1 MSVSA
6 PLRIVIIDDSA
17 EDRAQARRWVLEGSQ
32 RRCQF
37 TEADSGSAGIDAIL
51 HAATGLPDCVLL
63 DFNLPD
69 MSATEVLVGLAST
82 DGAMPCPVLVMTGGD
97 HPDLGR
103 QALRAGAHDFI
114 GKSWI
119 STSALARAMD
129 NAAERWQ
136 MDRELREQRVVLQQ
150 QAERDVYFL
159 RLGEAMR
166 HYSDPADLK
175 QAMVQLLGRHLQ
187 ASRVVLWQFQK
198 DDWAVVDQCY
208 SDGESQFEG
217 RYPLDDFVRLL
228 FAKLRAGH
236 NVISADI
243 QNDPDYSP
251 AQKAACEALQLAAH
265 LSVPIFSDGE
275 LLGVI
280 GVYQCRPRRWTE
292 NEVELVKSTAQRMND
307 TVSRALAQRRLRDS
321 EQLLLEE
328 SRHKDEFLATLAHE
342 LRNPLAPI
350 RNGLAFLQR
359 QALHAPA
366 IATIH
371 MMDRQ
376 LTQMVHLV
384 DDLLD
389 VSRIRLGKIVLRRE
403 LLSVSDIFDAVV
415 EVCLPFIN
423 ARRQTLTVELPQDPV
438 FVDGDTTRLVQV
450 FCNLLSNASKY
461 SEPGSLLRF
470 AVARHSG
477 TVDIQVQDTG
487 AGISTEELTT
497 IWEMFT
503 QAHNT
508 LDKAQGGLGIGL
520 PLARKLVELHGGSIH
535 AFSDGLGK
543 GSVFSV
549 KLPEVLNPEQAA
561 LPHRAAATAIGA
573 GKRIGEEARR
583 VLIVDDNEDNALSL
597 AALVELDGHVVATAT
612 DGLQALKLAN
622 TFLPQIV
629 LLDIGLPGMDGF
641 EVAARL
647 RVTSVVQ
654 PRIVAMTG
662 WGSAEDKRKSE
673 LAGFDEHW
681 VKPLNL
687 ANLKKL
693 LSEDWLRG

>member
-1 MSVSA
+1 
-6 PLRIVIIDDSA
+6 
-17 EDRAQARRWVLEGSQ
+17 
-32 RRCQF
+32 
-37 TEADSGSAGIDAIL
+37 
-51 HAATGLPDCVLL
+51 
-63 DFNLPD
+63 
-69 MSATEVLVGLAST
+69 
-82 DGAMPCPVLVMTGGD
+82 
-97 HPDLGR
+97 
-103 QALRAGAHDFI
+103 
-114 GKSWI
+114 
-119 STSALARAMD
+119 
-129 NAAERWQ
+129 
-136 MDRELREQRVVLQQ
+136 
-150 QAERDVYFL
+150 
-159 RLGEAMR
+159 
-166 HYSDPADLK
+166 
-175 QAMVQLLGRHLQ
+175 
-187 ASRVVLWQFQK
+187 
-198 DDWAVVDQCY
+198 
-208 SDGESQFEG
+208 
-217 RYPLDDFVRLL
+217 
-228 FAKLRAGH
+228 
-236 NVISADI
+236 
-243 QNDPDYSP
+243 
-251 AQKAACEALQLAAH
+251 
-265 LSVPIFSDGE
+265 
-275 LLGVI
+275 
-280 GVYQCRPRRWTE
+280 
-292 NEVELVKSTAQRMND
+292 
-307 TVSRALAQRRLRDS
+307 
-321 EQLLLEE
+321 
-328 SRHKDEFLATLAHE
+328 
-342 LRNPLAPI
+342 
-350 RNGLAFLQR
+350 
-359 QALHAPA
+359 
-366 IATIH
+366 
-371 MMDRQ
+371 
-376 LTQMVHLV
+376 
-384 DDLLD
+384 
-389 VSRIRLGKIVLRRE
+389 
-403 LLSVSDIFDAVV
+403 VSDIFDAVV

>member
-1 MSVSA
+1 M
-6 PLRIVIIDDSA
+6 
-17 EDRAQARRWVLEGSQ
+17 
-32 RRCQF
+32 
-37 TEADSGSAGIDAIL
+37 
-51 HAATGLPDCVLL
+51 
-63 DFNLPD
+63 
-69 MSATEVLVGLAST
+69 
-82 DGAMPCPVLVMTGGD
+82 
-97 HPDLGR
+97 
-103 QALRAGAHDFI
+103 
-114 GKSWI
+114 
-119 STSALARAMD
+119 
-129 NAAERWQ
+129 
-136 MDRELREQRVVLQQ
+136 
-150 QAERDVYFL
+150 
-159 RLGEAMR
+159 
-166 HYSDPADLK
+166 
-175 QAMVQLLGRHLQ
+175 
-187 ASRVVLWQFQK
+187 
-198 DDWAVVDQCY
+198 
-208 SDGESQFEG
+208 
-217 RYPLDDFVRLL
+217 
-228 FAKLRAGH
+228 
-236 NVISADI
+236 
-243 QNDPDYSP
+243 
-251 AQKAACEALQLAAH
+251 
-265 LSVPIFSDGE
+265 
-275 LLGVI
+275 
-280 GVYQCRPRRWTE
+280 
-292 NEVELVKSTAQRMND
+292 
-307 TVSRALAQRRLRDS
+307 
-321 EQLLLEE
+321 
-328 SRHKDEFLATLAHE
+328 
-342 LRNPLAPI
+342 
-350 RNGLAFLQR
+350 
-359 QALHAPA
+359 
-366 IATIH
+366 
-371 MMDRQ
+371 
-376 LTQMVHLV
+376 
-384 DDLLD
+384 
-389 VSRIRLGKIVLRRE
+389 
-403 LLSVSDIFDAVV
+403 
-415 EVCLPFIN
+415 PFIN

-535 AFSDGLGK
+535 AFSVGLGK

>member
-1 MSVSA
+1 
-6 PLRIVIIDDSA
+6 
-17 EDRAQARRWVLEGSQ
+17 
-32 RRCQF
+32 
-37 TEADSGSAGIDAIL
+37 
-51 HAATGLPDCVLL
+51 
-63 DFNLPD
+63 
-69 MSATEVLVGLAST
+69 
-82 DGAMPCPVLVMTGGD
+82 MTGGD

-175 QAMVQLLGRHLQ
+175 QAMVQWLGRHLQ

-292 NEVELVKSTAQRMND
+292 NEVELVKSTARRMND

-359 QALHAPA
+359 QALPAPA

-403 LLSVSDIFDAVV
+403 LLSVSDI
-415 EVCLPFIN
+415 
-423 ARRQTLTVELPQDPV
+423 LTPSLK
-438 FVDGDTTRLVQV
+438 FA
-450 FCNLLSNASKY
+450 CHLST
-461 SEPGSLLRF
+461 PDD
-470 AVARHSG
+470 RH
-477 TVDIQVQDTG
+477 
-487 AGISTEELTT
+487 
-497 IWEMFT
+497 
-503 QAHNT
+503 
-508 LDKAQGGLGIGL
+508 
-520 PLARKLVELHGGSIH
+520 
-535 AFSDGLGK
+535 
-543 GSVFSV
+543 
-549 KLPEVLNPEQAA
+549 
-561 LPHRAAATAIGA
+561 
-573 GKRIGEEARR
+573 
-583 VLIVDDNEDNALSL
+583 
-597 AALVELDGHVVATAT
+597 
-612 DGLQALKLAN
+612 
-622 TFLPQIV
+622 
-629 LLDIGLPGMDGF
+629 
-641 EVAARL
+641 
-647 RVTSVVQ
+647 
-654 PRIVAMTG
+654 
-662 WGSAEDKRKSE
+662 
-673 LAGFDEHW
+673 
-681 VKPLNL
+681 
-687 ANLKKL
+687 
-693 LSEDWLRG
+693 